1 MTKKLLLFL
10 GLLSFS
16 FSKSYALT
24 KEEIMN
30 IIRQLEQAGFYEEA
44 QKYKKLLGEQGINT
58 NIENPSTNNID
69 NQENNIDTDINE
81 NIQDN
86 TEEDNTETEEGQT
99 NPQNSLQNP
108 ELEKNLTIW
117 KYIQENP
124 IEAIKILE
132 KQPKTPDVLKKLGIA
147 YYNLGDYI
155 QAIKYLKA
163 YTQTTAFNDD
173 QDKYKILILL
183 AYAYKNIFD
192 DNDFRKYLQYVYEHK
207 PELLKPQDKLVL
219 AYIYLS
225 KDELDKVRQL
235 INSMSDEDLKK
246 LPKKDLRNL
255 YGLYYVKLGYRYLC
269 MKDYKKALKYAYK
282 AESYGSDS
290 KALMELKAWIYLN
303 MGEYRKALNLFRKIV
318 QYKKNPNIYYG
329 MALAYAKLGDKLKAI
344 KYLHLAERGADRLL
358 FYKIAN
364 LYYTLGE
371 KKQALR
377 IIKLLMEGKIGN
389 KINPSYS
396 CSKLGITTNGNEE
409 LKEIPGLAL
418 PNSNPTNDLNNIN
431 PDNTDN
437 TIFGKKELKKKSWV

>member
-1 MTKKLLLFL
+1 MSKHLLLLLGFL
-10 GLLSFS
+10 GISLT
-16 FSKSYALT
+16 KAYALT

-44 QKYKKLLGEQGINT
+44 QKYKKLLGQTTE
-58 NIENPSTNNID
+58 ST
-69 NQENNIDTDINE
+69 NE
-81 NIQDN
+81 NITDTNDELNSNYQENLNEEDMQQLQNNNLEEQEN
-86 TEEDNTETEEGQT
+86 TEENQ
-99 NPQNSLQNP
+99 QNQGNILNP

-124 IEAIKILE
+124 LEAIKILE

-173 QDKYKILILL
+173 KDKYKILILL

-192 DNDFRKYLQYVYEHK
+192 DTNFRKYLQYVYEHK
-207 PELLKPQDKLVL
+207 PDLLKPQDKLVL

-225 KDELDKVRQL
+225 KDELDKVRNL

-255 YGLYYVKLGYRYLC
+255 YALYYIKLGYKYLC
-269 MKDYKKALKYAYK
+269 RKDYKKALKYAYK

-303 MGEYRKALNLFRKIV
+303 MGEYNKALNLFKKIV
-318 QYKKNPNIYYG
+318 KYKKSPNIYYG
-329 MALAYAKLGDKLKAI
+329 MALAYAKLGNKAEAL
-344 KYLHLAERGADRLL
+344 KYLHLML
-358 FYKIAN
+358 
-364 LYYTLGE
+364 
-371 KKQALR
+371 
-377 IIKLLMEGKIGN
+377 IIKIK
-389 KINPSYS
+389 
-396 CSKLGITTNGNEE
+396 T
-409 LKEIPGLAL
+409 
-418 PNSNPTNDLNNIN
+418 
-431 PDNTDN
+431 
-437 TIFGKKELKKKSWV
+437 

>member
-1 MTKKLLLFL
+1 MSKKLLLLL
-10 GLLSFS
+10 GLLSIS
-16 FSKSYALT
+16 LSKSYALT

-44 QKYKKLLGEQGINT
+44 QKYKKLLGEQDIDT
-58 NIENPSTNNID
+58 NIETQETNNID
-69 NQENNIDTDINE
+69 TQQTNINTGINDNLQNNMEEDT
-81 NIQDN
+81 
-86 TEEDNTETEEGQT
+86 TEE
-99 NPQNSLQNP
+99 PQNNSQNNLQNP
-108 ELEKNLTIW
+108 ELEKSLTIW

-163 YTQTTAFNDD
+163 YTQTTTFNED

-192 DNDFRKYLQYVYEHK
+192 DNNFRKYLQYVYEHK

-255 YGLYYVKLGYRYLC
+255 YALYYVKLGYRYLC

-303 MGEYRKALNLFRKIV
+303 MGEYRKALNLFRKII

-329 MALAYAKLGDKLKAI
+329 MALAYAKLGDKLKAL

-358 FYKIAN
+358 FYKIAS
-364 LYYTLGE
+364 LYYNLGE
-371 KKQALR
+371 KRQALR

-396 CSKLGITTNGNEE
+396 CSSLGITTNGNEE
-409 LKEIPGLAL
+409 LKEVPGLAL
-418 PNSNPTNDLNNIN
+418 PNSSPSNDLNNIN
-431 PDNTDN
+431 PDNTDT
-437 TIFGKKELKKKSWV
+437 TIFGKENLKKKFWV

>member
-1 MTKKLLLFL
+1 MSKKLLLLL
-10 GLLSFS
+10 GLLSIS
-16 FSKSYALT
+16 LSKSYALT

-44 QKYKKLLGEQGINT
+44 QKYKKLLGEQDIDT
-58 NIENPSTNNID
+58 NIETQETNNID
-69 NQENNIDTDINE
+69 TQQTNINTGINDNLQNNMEEDT
-81 NIQDN
+81 
-86 TEEDNTETEEGQT
+86 TEE
-99 NPQNSLQNP
+99 PQNNSQNNLQNP
-108 ELEKNLTIW
+108 ELEKSLTIW

-192 DNDFRKYLQYVYEHK
+192 DNNFRKYLQYVYEHK

-255 YGLYYVKLGYRYLC
+255 YALYYVKLGYRYLC

-303 MGEYRKALNLFRKIV
+303 MGEYRKALNLFRKII

-329 MALAYAKLGDKLKAI
+329 MALAYAKLGDKLKAL

-358 FYKIAN
+358 FYKIAS
-364 LYYTLGE
+364 LYTP
-371 KKQALR
+371 
-377 IIKLLMEGKIGN
+377 IK
-389 KINPSYS
+389 
-396 CSKLGITTNGNEE
+396 
-409 LKEIPGLAL
+409 
-418 PNSNPTNDLNNIN
+418 
-431 PDNTDN
+431 
-437 TIFGKKELKKKSWV
+437 